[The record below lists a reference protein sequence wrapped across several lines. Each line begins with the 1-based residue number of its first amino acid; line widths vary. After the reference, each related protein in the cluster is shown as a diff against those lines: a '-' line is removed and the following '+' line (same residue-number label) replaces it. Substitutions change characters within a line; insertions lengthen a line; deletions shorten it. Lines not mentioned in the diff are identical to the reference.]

1 MRSLAGSVKCLKRGL
16 LAALALLAAACNNN
30 PWPQDAAE
38 SNTLYTGVVESSP
51 RHLDSTASYWNNDT
65 PFTFQIYEP
74 LYGYHYL
81 KRPFELT
88 PKSAAAVAQPRYIDK
103 NGQALPDDAP
113 AELVAESIYDVPI
126 RPGMRYQP
134 HPAFALD
141 EQGRHRYHAMCPD
154 G

>member
-30 PWPQDAAE
+30 PWPENAAE

-74 LYGYHYL
+74 L
-81 KRPFELT
+81 
-88 PKSAAAVAQPRYIDK
+88 
-103 NGQALPDDAP
+103 
-113 AELVAESIYDVPI
+113 
-126 RPGMRYQP
+126 
-134 HPAFALD
+134 
-141 EQGRHRYHAMCPD
+141 
-154 G
+154 